1 MEWAMSVYMTMRVN
15 VDPAVFEKQA
25 AEQADVIRQ
34 IMGIATSKGLIA
46 HRWFRGAGEIMAVDE
61 WPDAESAQAF
71 LAEAQPQI
79 GPMME
84 ACGVSSP
91 PDVKFWDR
99 VDIGDTFGWGA

>member
-1 MEWAMSVYMTMRVN
+1 MSVYMTMRVN

-84 ACGVSSP
+84 ACGVSAP
-91 PDVKFWDR
+91 PDVKFWDG